1 MDDETLI
8 QLEYLKISP
17 NRQKVL
23 KAFKGEILRPYQ
35 ISDMTGLNKSTVSKT
50 LGQLKDKDFVYLLNP
65 TYSLPR
71 LYKLTPKG
79 EKYVK
84 IIDYSI
90 KIP

>member
-35 ISDMTGLNKSTVSKT
+35 ISNITGLNKTTVSKT
-50 LGQLKDKDFVYLLNP
+50 LGQLKDNDFIYLLNP

-71 LYKLTPKG
+71 LYQLTPKG

-84 IIDYSI
+84 II
-90 KIP
+90 

>member
-23 KAFKGEILRPYQ
+23 KAFKGEILRPNK

-65 TYSLPR
+65 TYSLPQ

-84 IIDYSI
+84 LI
-90 KIP
+90 